1 MKVPIVAVKI
11 FDYLDNENLVKCR
24 KFDKKIKHF
33 LDKEKFLYLRII
45 DNFKGNFVEFE
56 DSSKKVREIF
66 NNSTLEMVKE
76 FAQLI
81 QEFFA
86 LK

>member
-1 MKVPIVAVKI
+1 MKVPVVAAKI
-11 FDYLDNENLVKCR
+11 FDYLDNNNLLKC
-24 KFDKKIKHF
+24 KKINKNIKNF

-56 DSSKKVREIF
+56 DSSKEVREIF